1 MPDGINGIFFENQ
14 ILTAKG
20 LGAFGNSALS
30 DGILTGCKASVGS
43 NAVTIG
49 EGYIIICG
57 RVIRIPQTTFTIP
70 SSSGGAT
77 VYHAI
82 VATVDT
88 TATSDESSFEQVS
101 LSVSSGNSEVMS
113 PLSNIHSGYDSTNQ
127 FTYDINMSG
136 NTASM
141 WLVLVSVNST
151 TPTVI
156 AYNYAI
162 ANSMDL
168 LWTNPSPNSSFE
180 GNAFATKFP
189 TLNKYDAVLITFKS
203 YNESVS
209 DSNARSSMICPFTR
223 GVSSTFYYN
232 LNQATLGSASSSFPV
247 TVRQRN
253 VYITP
258 ASGTITFSNGWRS
271 GATSSSNAVLIPLTI
286 HGMRAGINY

>member
-30 DGILTGCKASVGS
+30 DGILTGCKVSVGS
-43 NAVTIG
+43 NVVTID

-88 TATSDESSFEQVS
+88 TAISDESSFEQVS
-101 LSVSSGNSEVMS
+101 LSVSSGNSDVMS

-127 FTYDINMSG
+127 FIYDINMSG

-141 WLVLVSVNST
+141 WLVLVRVNST
-151 TPTVI
+151 TPTII

-168 LWTNPSPNSSFE
+168 LWKNPSPTSAFDGST
-180 GNAFATKFP
+180 FATKFP
-189 TLNKYDAVLITFKS
+189 TLSKYDAVLIT
-203 YNESVS
+203 YRRTNES
-209 DSNARSSMICPFTR
+209 SNYGYYRSSLICPFGDSGNYTYTLADASLD
-223 GVSSTFYYN
+223 GSSNYTIVVRERD
-232 LNQATLGSASSSFPV
+232 V
-247 TVRQRN
+247 T
-253 VYITP
+253 ITP
-258 ASGTITFSNGWRS
+258 STGTITFSTGWRS
-271 GATSSSNAVLIPLTI
+271 GGSSGSTGTIIPLEI
-286 HGMRAGINY
+286 YGLRAGISY